1 MDWKTVKIRAIT
13 LDFMEHTPDE
23 EERKTGKVHKYCLS
37 SIKNYSEDRI

>member
-23 EERKTGKVHKYCLS
+23 EERKTGKVHKT
-37 SIKNYSEDRI
+37 SIVSQA